1 MNVVAMYLRLSIED
15 EGDKDESNSITNQ
28 RRMIKEYIRSNP
40 DFEDYQI
47 KEFCDD
53 GYSGTNMERPGIQT
67 LLEEVKAGRIACVI
81 VKDMSRFARDY
92 IELGTY
98 MNQIFPFMGVRFI
111 AINDHY
117 DSNSHKGSTVEIDTA
132 FKTFLYD
139 LYSKDVSEKVKAS
152 FKNKLEN
159 GEYVFGQAPFGY
171 EKDPD
176 KKNTIR
182 VNEAEAA
189 IVKHIFQLS
198 VEGNSAVAIAKILF
212 EENCPTAHQMR
223 KPKLVRKDRVVTWNE
238 SQIRKLLTNRFYLG
252 EMAFGKTKRQ
262 VGSKKSIPI
271 PEEEWSVIKDH
282 HTPLVDEATF
292 CNTTLTIAGKRKKN
306 TRPKHPLV
314 DKLICGGCKYPM
326 IFKPLTEKNKH
337 QRFECRMHAK
347 LQIEDCCTN
356 FNPTVLEELVL
367 QSLNKELLW
376 MSDLADGKNRLLEA
390 QKAIMTKL
398 KEQLR
403 SSKEES
409 RKLQKQKDRA
419 YEKYTAGKTSSQ
431 KYQLEAQKI
440 DEKVLKLQEKTEDL
454 NEQLNQM
461 EDEYYTEVDSVK
473 KLVRYSHI
481 ESLTQEIVD
490 TFIKAIYVYHDKRIE
505 IEWTFTD
512 AFQNLECIAQQ

>member
-1 MNVVAMYLRLSIED
+1 MNVLAMYLRLSIED
-15 EGDKDESNSITNQ
+15 EGEKDESNSITNQ

-53 GYSGTNMERPGIQT
+53 GYSGTNMNRPGIQT

-132 FKTFLYD
+132 FKTLLYD

-152 FKNKLEN
+152 FRNKLEN

-182 VNEAEAA
+182 VNEKEAQ

-198 VEGNSAVAIAKILF
+198 VEGNSSVAITKILF

-223 KPKLVRKDRVVTWNE
+223 NPKLVRKDRVVTWSE
-238 SQIRKLLTNRFYLG
+238 TQIRKILVNRFYLG
-252 EMAFGKTKRQ
+252 EMAFGKSKRQ
-262 VGSKKSIPI
+262 VGSSKSIPV
-271 PEEEWSVIKDH
+271 PEEEWTVIKDH
-282 HTPLVDEATF
+282 HTPLVDEEIF
-292 CNTTLTIAGKRKKN
+292 CNTTLTIAGKRKRN
-306 TRPKHPLV
+306 TREKHPLV
-314 DKLICGGCKYPM
+314 GKLICGGCRYPM

-347 LQIEDCCTN
+347 LQIENCCTN
-356 FNPTVLEELVL
+356 FNVTVLEELVL

-376 MSDLADGKNRLLEA
+376 MSDLASGKNRLLEA
-390 QKAIMTKL
+390 QKAIMAKL

-403 SSKEES
+403 FSKEES
-409 RKLQKQKDRA
+409 RKLQKKKDQV
-419 YEKYTAGKTSSQ
+419 YEKYAAGKTSSQ
-431 KYQLEAQKI
+431 KYQLEAQEI
-440 DEKVLKLQEKTEDL
+440 DQKVLKLRDKTENL

-473 KLVRYSHI
+473 NLIRYSHI

-512 AFQNLECIAQQ
+512 TFRDLEGTPQQ